1 MEMRPIVDRLHLE
14 YEEQVGF
21 VQANAEDGGI
31 GQAAFRGLNLPGHPS
46 IVIFLPDG
54 TEVYRGFGIVAEDIL
69 RAALN
74 MAVGVAFSPT
84 P

>member
-1 MEMRPIVDRLHLE
+1 MEMQPIVDRLQSE

-21 VQANAEDGGI
+21 VQANADDGGA

-46 IVIFLPDG
+46 ILILLPDG
-54 TEVYRGFGIVAEDIL
+54 AEVYRGFGILEEDVL

-74 MAVGVAFSPT
+74 MVVGAAVSPT